1 MRGRPVLVLAASLVL
16 LMALAHGIVAPG
28 EVESSSSGSATPS
41 PQVHHERA
49 EPDDAVAAR
58 SSDIAENIAEIDI
71 EVDRGLYNP
80 SSNSME
86 VQDSD
91 GGQRQNYAS
100 KDSGA
105 TVLDHAPGTK
115 GSVNLLVPD
124 KDRYMLI
131 PCSADKKWIVISLS
145 EDIHA
150 DAISIANYE
159 KFSSMTKE
167 FLVLGSI
174 NYPTDT
180 WVVLGHFTALHKN
193 GDQLFHFQEKHHVRY
208 LKLRLN
214 SHYGAE
220 YYCTM
225 SQIKVYGRTFT
236 QVISQLERS
245 IHEEP
250 TLAPP
255 AIEPPTIEVVVPSP
269 TSSTIFDSMC
279 PVPDVVLPWD
289 VEVCEPLPTSPPP
302 TEKPTTAHQ
311 PPANASAAN
320 ATSASHAPST
330 KTTPENHSPAAT
342 TVVDDSANHTKA
354 HEHGKTTNGSS
365 STSSNGVSGDE
376 QKGLDNFYIRMSK
389 KIQALEANQS
399 SLERTVSETLKP
411 AAVDAQIKLA
421 LLSEQM
427 SNLTKAVHEL
437 RVIVDSE
444 LEFLTSSNEK
454 YMTLLEGVYQENLSL
469 RNEMLLVWDVITTM
483 KAGILV
489 AIVLSAFLILFFVAR
504 SIFRCLT
511 GCHRRAARREWLRRM
526 ESVDETDDEVD
537 PLTQEMDKRVDR
549 TLRFGRSLDDGAIQ
563 RNTLYR
569 RVMHG
574 FRQHHVKSRLRLRK
588 PSLCGAPVS
597 APTSS
602 LLPKPLF

>member
-1 MRGRPVLVLAASLVL
+1 MRVVAVAIAMFLLAVE
-16 LMALAHGIVAPG
+16 GIVAPG
-28 EVESSSSGSATPS
+28 EGDGSGSRSTE
-41 PQVHHERA
+41 VHHDVEA
-49 EPDDAVAAR
+49 APDGTT

-80 SSNSME
+80 NSNSME
-86 VQDSD
+86 VTDSD

-131 PCSADKKWIVISLS
+131 PCSTDKKWIVISLS

-150 DAISIANYE
+150 EAIAIANYE

-180 WVVLGHFTALHKN
+180 WVVLGHFTALHRN
-193 GDQLFHFQEKHHVRY
+193 GEQLFNFHEKHHVRY

-225 SQIKVYGRTFT
+225 SQIKVFGRTFT

-250 TLAPP
+250 IAPP
-255 AIEPPTIEVVVPSP
+255 VLEPPALEEPPAVIPAAT
-269 TSSTIFDSMC
+269 MC
-279 PVPDVVLPWD
+279 PVPLVGHLPWVTASD
-289 VEVCEPLPTSPPP
+289 VCEARPPVLQPASLPVPPP
-302 TEKPTTAHQ
+302 VSHPATNSSANSSAAKSANEHSAPLSPSVVDDGGNHTRGHDHAK
-311 PPANASAAN
+311 ANASSAA
-320 ATSASHAPST
+320 
-330 KTTPENHSPAAT
+330 
-342 TVVDDSANHTKA
+342 VD
-354 HEHGKTTNGSS
+354 E
-365 STSSNGVSGDE
+365 
-376 QKGLDNFYIRMSK
+376 KGLDNFYIRMSK
-389 KIQALEANQS
+389 KSASVRAASLTLQALEANQS
-399 SLERTVSETLKP
+399 SLERVVSETLKP
-411 AAVDAQIKLA
+411 AAVDAQTKLSA
-421 LLSEQM
+421 LSEQVA
-427 SNLTKAVHEL
+427 NLTREVQQL

-454 YMTLLEGVYQENLSL
+454 YMALLEGVYQENLSL

-504 SIFRCLT
+504 SIYRCLT

-526 ESVDETDDEVD
+526 DLVDEAVETESDCPD

-549 TLRFGRSLDDGAIQ
+549 SLRFGRSLDDGAIQ

-569 RVMHG
+569 RVVHG

-588 PSLCGAPVS
+588 APCGPPAISVPL
-597 APTSS
+597 
-602 LLPKPLF
+602 LLPGKTLL

>member
-1 MRGRPVLVLAASLVL
+1 MRGRLVLVLAASL
-16 LMALAHGIVAPG
+16 LMVLAHGIVAPG
-28 EVESSSSGSATPS
+28 EVESSSSSSSSGAATPS

-49 EPDDAVAAR
+49 EPDDAMAAR

-80 SSNSME
+80 SSNSIE

-100 KDSGA
+100 KA
-105 TVLDHAPGTK
+105 R

-150 DAISIANYE
+150 EAIAIANYE

-180 WVVLGHFTALHKN
+180 WVVLGHFNALHKN
-193 GDQLFHFQEKHHVRY
+193 GEQLFNFQEKHHVRY

-250 TLAPP
+250 IAPP
-255 AIEPPTIEVVVPSP
+255 AIEPPAVEQAVPSTT
-269 TSSTIFDSMC
+269 TSTTTSDSMC
-279 PVPDVVLPWD
+279 PVPDAVVLPWEL
-289 VEVCEPLPTSPPP
+289 EVCEPLPISLPP
-302 TEKPTTAHQ
+302 TEKPTMAHQ
-311 PPANASAAN
+311 LPVNASATN
-320 ATSASHAPST
+320 ATSASHAQSSKNAPDHPS
-330 KTTPENHSPAAT
+330 PLAT
-342 TVVDDSANHTKA
+342 TVLDESGNHTKA
-354 HEHGKTTNGSS
+354 HDHGKTTNGSS
-365 STSSNGVSGDE
+365 APSSNGVAGDE

-411 AAVDAQIKLA
+411 AAVDAQVKLA

-427 SNLTKAVHEL
+427 TNLTKAVHEL

-489 AIVLSAFLILFFVAR
+489 AIVLSA
-504 SIFRCLT
+504 IFRCLT

-569 RVMHG
+569 RVLHG

-597 APTSS
+597 APTTSS